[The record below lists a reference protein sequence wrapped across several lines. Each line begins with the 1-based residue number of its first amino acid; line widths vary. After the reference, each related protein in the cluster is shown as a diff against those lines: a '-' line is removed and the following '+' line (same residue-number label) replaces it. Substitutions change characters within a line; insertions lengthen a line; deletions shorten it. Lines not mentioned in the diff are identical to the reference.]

1 MGNTIAPFIFALLMV
16 GIVLELVRRKVFREK
31 YAALWLI
38 IGIGALVLA
47 GWPGLLSEVSK
58 FLGVQVASN
67 LLFAL
72 CIVLLLGVCL
82 HLSWELSV
90 VEDENRT
97 LAEEVAIL
105 RSAVERIDMQLNRV
119 APARKALDESLHTS
133 KPSHAAANPDATT
146 REAPYSRHSVEG

>member
-1 MGNTIAPFIFALLMV
+1 MGNTFAPFIFALVMV

-38 IGIGALVLA
+38 IGASALVLA
-47 GWPGLLSEVSK
+47 GWPGLLPAVSK
-58 FLGVQVASN
+58 ALGVQVASN

-72 CIVLLLGVCL
+72 CIILLLGVCL

-97 LAEEVAIL
+97 LAEELAIL
-105 RSAVERIDMQLNRV
+105 RAAVERIEVELSGVEQKV
-119 APARKALDESLHTS
+119 T
-133 KPSHAAANPDATT
+133 AAAKERLPLPEGSSPFTVGNGPDIFPSNNPL
-146 REAPYSRHSVEG
+146 EGK

>member
-1 MGNTIAPFIFALLMV
+1 MMGTTLAAFIFAFVMV

-38 IGIGALVLA
+38 IGASALVLA
-47 GWPGLLSEVSK
+47 GWPGLLPSVSTL
-58 FLGVQVASN
+58 LGVQVASN

-72 CIVLLLGVCL
+72 CIILLLGVCL

-105 RSAVERIDMQLNRV
+105 RSAVERLEAGFSRLEQGPELPHDSVWSSSEKSPTKTPGNEDVPR
-119 APARKALDESLHTS
+119 PS
-133 KPSHAAANPDATT
+133 KL
-146 REAPYSRHSVEG
+146 

>member
-1 MGNTIAPFIFALLMV
+1 MGSTLAPFIFALVMV

-38 IGIGALVLA
+38 IGASALVLA
-47 GWPGLLSEVSK
+47 GWPGLLSDLSRL
-58 FLGVQVASN
+58 LGVQVASN

-105 RSAVERIDMQLNRV
+105 RAAVERLDAQLNRLGL
-119 APARKALDESLHTS
+119 ADEVPDKSVRMPNGSHTTG
-133 KPSHAAANPDATT
+133 KPED
-146 REAPYSRHSVEG
+146 

>member
-1 MGNTIAPFIFALLMV
+1 MGNTLAAFIFALVMV

-38 IGIGALVLA
+38 IGASALVLA
-47 GWPGLLSEVSK
+47 GWPGLLPSVSML
-58 FLGVQVASN
+58 LGIQVASN

-72 CIVLLLGVCL
+72 CIILLLGVCL

-105 RSAVERIDMQLNRV
+105 RSAVERIEANLGGLGTRTRLPDDSV
-119 APARKALDESLHTS
+119 WPPAER
-133 KPSHAAANPDATT
+133 P
-146 REAPYSRHSVEG
+146 HSQAQD

>member
-1 MGNTIAPFIFALLMV
+1 MGSTVAAFVFALVVV

-38 IGIGALVLA
+38 IGGSALVLA
-47 GWPGLLSEVSK
+47 GWPGLLSDVSRL
-58 FLGVQVASN
+58 LGVQVASN

-72 CIVLLLGVCL
+72 CIILLLGVCL

-105 RSAVERIDMQLNRV
+105 RTAVERLEADFNSIERRRA
-119 APARKALDESLHTS
+119 APGKTAWFLREQST
-133 KPSHAAANPDATT
+133 PGAAED
-146 REAPYSRHSVEG
+146 

>member
-1 MGNTIAPFIFALLMV
+1 MGNNFAAFIFALIILGV
-16 GIVLELVRRKVFREK
+16 VLELLRRKVFREK

-38 IGIGALVLA
+38 IGACALILA
-47 GWPGLLSEVSK
+47 GFPGLLSWVSGI
-58 FLGVQVASN
+58 LGVQVASN

-72 CIVLLLGVCL
+72 CIILLLGVCL

-105 RSAVERIDMQLNRV
+105 RNSVERVERRLQAVE
-119 APARKALDESLHTS
+119 EST
-133 KPSHAAANPDATT
+133 DA
-146 REAPYSRHSVEG
+146 

>member
-1 MGNTIAPFIFALLMV
+1 MGNTLVPFTFALIMV
-16 GIVLELVRRKVFREK
+16 GIVLELVRRKIFREK

-38 IGIGALVLA
+38 IGASALILA
-47 GWPGLLSEVSK
+47 GFPDLLAGVSK
-58 FLGVQVASN
+58 LVGVQVASN

-105 RSAVERIDMQLNRV
+105 RTSVERLEAEFRGSSQFTALAGQQ
-119 APARKALDESLHTS
+119 APVRREESD
-133 KPSHAAANPDATT
+133 SHRSD
-146 REAPYSRHSVEG
+146 

>member
-1 MGNTIAPFIFALLMV
+1 MGNTLAAFIFAAVMV
-16 GIVLELVRRKVFREK
+16 GIVLELVRRKTFREK

-38 IGIGALVLA
+38 IGASALVLA
-47 GWPGLLSEVSK
+47 GWPDLLASVSK
-58 FLGVQVASN
+58 LVGIQVASN

-72 CIVLLLGVCL
+72 CIILLLGVCL

-105 RSAVERIDMQLNRV
+105 RSSVERLEADFQRIPRHVL
-119 APARKALDESLHTS
+119 LTDEPTPVGGESPPPPGL
-133 KPSHAAANPDATT
+133 PDD
-146 REAPYSRHSVEG
+146 

>member
-1 MGNTIAPFIFALLMV
+1 MGNTLAPFIFALVMV
-16 GIVLELVRRKVFREK
+16 TIVLELVRRKVFREK

-38 IGIGALVLA
+38 IGASALVLA
-47 GWPGLLSEVSK
+47 GWPDLLATVSK
-58 FLGVQVASN
+58 IFGIQVASN

-72 CIVLLLGVCL
+72 CIILLLGVCL

-105 RSAVERIDMQLNRV
+105 RTAVEQLEKDFRRIPQT
-119 APARKALDESLHTS
+119 TS
-133 KPSHAAANPDATT
+133 QAANPQLQS
-146 REAPYSRHSVEG
+146 APGPSDD

>member
-1 MGNTIAPFIFALLMV
+1 MGTTLAAFIFAAVMV
-16 GIVLELVRRKVFREK
+16 TIVLELVRRKIFREK

-38 IGIGALVLA
+38 IGASALVLA
-47 GWPGLLSEVSK
+47 GWPDLLASVSK
-58 FLGVQVASN
+58 ILGVQVASN

-72 CIVLLLGVCL
+72 CIILLLGVCL

-105 RSAVERIDMQLNRV
+105 RTSVEQLEADFQHIRY
-119 APARKALDESLHTS
+119 S
-133 KPSHAAANPDATT
+133 
-146 REAPYSRHSVEG
+146 REAGPSIEDQSAPRRSDD

>member
-1 MGNTIAPFIFALLMV
+1 MGNTLAPFIFALLMV
-16 GIVLELVRRKVFREK
+16 GIVLELVRRKIFREK

-38 IGIGALVLA
+38 IGASALILA
-47 GWPGLLSEVSK
+47 GFPDLLAVVSK
-58 FLGVQVASN
+58 IVGVQVASN

-72 CIVLLLGVCL
+72 CIILLLGVCL

-105 RSAVERIDMQLNRV
+105 RVSVERLETEFRKSSHYTVLGSQP
-119 APARKALDESLHTS
+119 APTPRKKSDSH
-133 KPSHAAANPDATT
+133 PSD
-146 REAPYSRHSVEG
+146 

>member
-1 MGNTIAPFIFALLMV
+1 MGNTLAAFIFAAVMV
-16 GIVLELVRRKVFREK
+16 AIVLELVRRKTFREK

-38 IGIGALVLA
+38 IGASALVLA
-47 GWPGLLSEVSK
+47 GWPDLLAGVSK
-58 FLGVQVASN
+58 LLGIQVASN

-72 CIVLLLGVCL
+72 CIILLLGVCL

-105 RSAVERIDMQLNRV
+105 RTSVERLEADFQRV
-119 APARKALDESLHTS
+119 PCHVLQAEEPTPIGGESPSPAR
-133 KPSHAAANPDATT
+133 PPDD
-146 REAPYSRHSVEG
+146 

>member
-1 MGNTIAPFIFALLMV
+1 MGNTLAPFIFALVMV
-16 GIVLELVRRKVFREK
+16 AIVLELVRRKVFREK
-31 YAALWLI
+31 YAALWLV
-38 IGIGALVLA
+38 IGASALVLA
-47 GWPGLLSEVSK
+47 GWPDLLAGVSK
-58 FLGVQVASN
+58 LLGIQVASN

-105 RSAVERIDMQLNRV
+105 RTAVEQLESDFRRIPQPTPQAAKPQLQS
-119 APARKALDESLHTS
+119 APGPCED
-133 KPSHAAANPDATT
+133 
-146 REAPYSRHSVEG
+146 

>member
-1 MGNTIAPFIFALLMV
+1 MGNTLAAFIFALVMV

-38 IGIGALVLA
+38 IGASALVLA
-47 GWPGLLSEVSK
+47 GWPGLLPSVSK
-58 FLGVQVASN
+58 LLGVQVASN

-72 CIVLLLGVCL
+72 CIILLLGVCL

-105 RSAVERIDMQLNRV
+105 RSAVERVETGLSQLERRPE
-119 APARKALDESLHTS
+119 APAETAWS
-133 KPSHAAANPDATT
+133 PSEQSPAG
-146 REAPYSRHSVEG
+146 E

>member
-1 MGNTIAPFIFALLMV
+1 MGNTLAPFIFALVMV
-16 GIVLELVRRKVFREK
+16 AIVLELVRRKVFREK

-38 IGIGALVLA
+38 IGASALVLA
-47 GWPGLLSEVSK
+47 GWPDLLAGVSK
-58 FLGVQVASN
+58 LLGIQVASN

-72 CIVLLLGVCL
+72 CIILLLGVCL

-105 RSAVERIDMQLNRV
+105 RAAVEQLEKDFRRIPQPTPQAAKPYPQS
-119 APARKALDESLHTS
+119 APC
-133 KPSHAAANPDATT
+133 PSDD
-146 REAPYSRHSVEG
+146 

>member
-1 MGNTIAPFIFALLMV
+1 MGSTLAPFIFALVMV

-38 IGIGALVLA
+38 IGASALVLA
-47 GWPGLLSEVSK
+47 GWPGLLSDISK
-58 FLGVQVASN
+58 LLGVQVASN

-72 CIVLLLGVCL
+72 CILLLLGVCL

-105 RSAVERIDMQLNRV
+105 RAAVER
-119 APARKALDESLHTS
+119 LDAHVNLGLSDDIPDKSVRMPNGSQT
-133 KPSHAAANPDATT
+133 AGNPED
-146 REAPYSRHSVEG
+146 

>member
-1 MGNTIAPFIFALLMV
+1 MGNTLPPFIFALVMV
-16 GIVLELVRRKVFREK
+16 AIVLELVRRKVFREK

-38 IGIGALVLA
+38 IGASALVLA
-47 GWPGLLSEVSK
+47 GWPDLLTGVSK
-58 FLGVQVASN
+58 IVGIQVASN

-97 LAEEVAIL
+97 LAEEVAIM
-105 RSAVERIDMQLNRV
+105 RTAVERLEHDV
-119 APARKALDESLHTS
+119 HALSTAGPRGETS
-133 KPSHAAANPDATT
+133 RLETGPQSPKD
-146 REAPYSRHSVEG
+146 

>member
-1 MGNTIAPFIFALLMV
+1 MGNTLAPFIFALVMV
-16 GIVLELVRRKVFREK
+16 AIVLELVRRKVFREK

-38 IGIGALVLA
+38 IGASALVLA
-47 GWPGLLSEVSK
+47 GWPDLLAGVSK
-58 FLGVQVASN
+58 LLGIQVASN
-67 LLFAL
+67 LLFTL

-105 RSAVERIDMQLNRV
+105 RTAVEQLERDFRSIPEPKPQPAKPQLQS
-119 APARKALDESLHTS
+119 APGPCD
-133 KPSHAAANPDATT
+133 D
-146 REAPYSRHSVEG
+146 

>member
-1 MGNTIAPFIFALLMV
+1 MGNTLAAFLFALVMV
-16 GIVLELVRRKVFREK
+16 GIVLELVRRKIFREK

-38 IGIGALVLA
+38 IGASALVLA
-47 GWPGLLSEVSK
+47 GWPGLLPSVSK
-58 FLGVQVASN
+58 LLGVQVASN

-105 RSAVERIDMQLNRV
+105 RAAVERIEENLVRPGTQVQETEGPLPTGPDN
-119 APARKALDESLHTS
+119 AGAAT
-133 KPSHAAANPDATT
+133 PSQSHLPGGIV
-146 REAPYSRHSVEG
+146 H

>member
-1 MGNTIAPFIFALLMV
+1 MGNTLAAFLFAAVMV
-16 GIVLELVRRKVFREK
+16 GIVLELVRRKTFREK

-38 IGIGALVLA
+38 IGASALVLA
-47 GWPGLLSEVSK
+47 GWPDLLASVSK
-58 FLGVQVASN
+58 LVGIQVASN

-72 CIVLLLGVCL
+72 CIILLLGVCL

-105 RSAVERIDMQLNRV
+105 RSSVERLEAEFQRIPHHVLQAEEPTPVRGESPP
-119 APARKALDESLHTS
+119 APGLSD
-133 KPSHAAANPDATT
+133 D
-146 REAPYSRHSVEG
+146 

>member
-1 MGNTIAPFIFALLMV
+1 MGNTLAPFIFALVMV
-16 GIVLELVRRKVFREK
+16 AIVLELVRRKVFREK
-31 YAALWLI
+31 YAALWLV
-38 IGIGALVLA
+38 IGASALVLA
-47 GWPGLLSEVSK
+47 GWPDLLAGVSK
-58 FLGVQVASN
+58 VLGIQVASN

-105 RSAVERIDMQLNRV
+105 RTAVEQLESEFRRIPQPAPQAAKPQLQS
-119 APARKALDESLHTS
+119 APG
-133 KPSHAAANPDATT
+133 PSED
-146 REAPYSRHSVEG
+146 

>member
-1 MGNTIAPFIFALLMV
+1 MGNTLAAFLFALVMV
-16 GIVLELVRRKVFREK
+16 GIVLELVRRKIFREK

-38 IGIGALVLA
+38 IGASALVLA
-47 GWPGLLSEVSK
+47 GWPGLLPSVSK
-58 FLGVQVASN
+58 LLGIQVASN

-105 RSAVERIDMQLNRV
+105 RSAVERIEDNLIGPGTQHQGTETPVPGGPNHAGV
-119 APARKALDESLHTS
+119 AR
-133 KPSHAAANPDATT
+133 PSSELPG
-146 REAPYSRHSVEG
+146 SVNH

>member
-1 MGNTIAPFIFALLMV
+1 MGSTLAPFIFALVMV

-38 IGIGALVLA
+38 IGASALILA
-47 GWPGLLSEVSK
+47 GWPGLLSDISK
-58 FLGVQVASN
+58 LLGVQVASN

-72 CIVLLLGVCL
+72 CILLLLGVCL

-105 RSAVERIDMQLNRV
+105 RAALERLEAQINHRGLS
-119 APARKALDESLHTS
+119 DEIPDKSLRIPNGSQS
-133 KPSHAAANPDATT
+133 KSNLED
-146 REAPYSRHSVEG
+146 

>member
-1 MGNTIAPFIFALLMV
+1 MGNTLAPFIFALVMV
-16 GIVLELVRRKVFREK
+16 GIVLELVRRTTFREK

-38 IGIGALVLA
+38 IGASALILA
-47 GWPGLLSEVSK
+47 GFPDLLAGVSK
-58 FLGVQVASN
+58 LVGVQVASN

-72 CIVLLLGVCL
+72 CIILLLGVCL

-105 RSAVERIDMQLNRV
+105 RA
-119 APARKALDESLHTS
+119 
-133 KPSHAAANPDATT
+133 
-146 REAPYSRHSVEG
+146 SVEGLEAEFRGLTQCTTLAGQQTQVPVRREESGSHRSDS

>member
-1 MGNTIAPFIFALLMV
+1 MTIGAFIFALLTMV
-16 GIVLELVRRKVFREK
+16 LVLELVRRKKFREK

-38 IGIGALVLA
+38 IGTSALVLA
-47 GWPGLLSEVSK
+47 GFPNLLAIVSD

-90 VEDENRT
+90 TEDEIRV

-105 RSAVERIDMQLNRV
+105 RSTVGRLQSGAG
-119 APARKALDESLHTS
+119 
-133 KPSHAAANPDATT
+133 AANHGSEPTD
-146 REAPYSRHSVEG
+146 E

>member
-1 MGNTIAPFIFALLMV
+1 MGNTIAPFIFALIVV

-38 IGIGALVLA
+38 IGASALVLA
-47 GWPGLLSEVSK
+47 GWPGLLSDISK

-105 RSAVERIDMQLNRV
+105 RAAVER
-119 APARKALDESLHTS
+119 LDEQMTCSGLPNEAPDETLRVPDRSLT
-133 KPSHAAANPDATT
+133 AVNPDD
-146 REAPYSRHSVEG
+146 

>member
-1 MGNTIAPFIFALLMV
+1 MGNTLAPFIFALVMV
-16 GIVLELVRRKVFREK
+16 TIVLELVRRKVFREK

-38 IGIGALVLA
+38 IGASALVLA
-47 GWPGLLSEVSK
+47 GWPDLLATVSK
-58 FLGVQVASN
+58 IFGIQVASN

-72 CIVLLLGVCL
+72 CIILLLGVCL

-105 RSAVERIDMQLNRV
+105 RTAVEQLEKDFRRIPQTR
-119 APARKALDESLHTS
+119 SQ
-133 KPSHAAANPDATT
+133 AANPQLQS
-146 REAPYSRHSVEG
+146 APGPSDD

>member
-1 MGNTIAPFIFALLMV
+1 MGNTLAPFIFALIMV

-38 IGIGALVLA
+38 IGASALVLA
-47 GWPGLLSEVSK
+47 GWPGLLSDISK

-105 RSAVERIDMQLNRV
+105 RSAVDRLDAHLNGMGLTNKI
-119 APARKALDESLHTS
+119 PDEPLRRPNGSHTTV
-133 KPSHAAANPDATT
+133 NPDD
-146 REAPYSRHSVEG
+146 

>member
-1 MGNTIAPFIFALLMV
+1 MGSTVAAFIFALVVV

-38 IGIGALVLA
+38 IGVSALVLA
-47 GWPGLLSEVSK
+47 GWPGLLSDVSK

-72 CIVLLLGVCL
+72 CIILLLGVCL

-105 RSAVERIDMQLNRV
+105 RTAVERLEDDFNNRERRPA
-119 APARKALDESLHTS
+119 APD
-133 KPSHAAANPDATT
+133 KPAWFPREQSTTAAAED
-146 REAPYSRHSVEG
+146 

>member
-1 MGNTIAPFIFALLMV
+1 MGSTVAAFIFALVVV
-16 GIVLELVRRKVFREK
+16 GIILRIVRRKVFREK

-38 IGIGALVLA
+38 IGVSALVLA
-47 GWPGLLSEVSK
+47 GWPGLLSDVSK

-72 CIVLLLGVCL
+72 CIILLLGVCL

-105 RSAVERIDMQLNRV
+105 RTAVERLEDGFNNIERRPA
-119 APARKALDESLHTS
+119 APGQ
-133 KPSHAAANPDATT
+133 AAWFPREQSTT
-146 REAPYSRHSVEG
+146 GAADD